1 MTDSRPAKARLG
13 CGFLLVSAALTCVML
28 AINGLIVT
36 NLVAAYSPGPLP
48 LENQRVAQAAVF
60 LGPVVL
66 LFVEWWIFDVAL
78 DWLRPQ
84 RAAQGRPKA

>member
-1 MTDSRPAKARLG
+1 MTDSPRPGKARLG
-13 CGFLLVSAALTCVML
+13 CGFLMVSAVLTCVML

-36 NLVAAYSPGPLP
+36 HLVQAYSPGPQP
-48 LENQRVAQAAVF
+48 LQNQRVAQAAVF

-66 LFVEWWIFDVAL
+66 LFVEWWICDVAL

-84 RAAQGRPKA
+84 RAARKHF